1 MVLCVSLG
9 KEWAEEEVLVFQAL
23 IHPLVDAVILTTHQS
38 MALLRE
44 EQRLLLTQVLE
55 VREVLVELTRL
66 IDIWCDLLLVQDLI
80 LLERLI
86 SIHYD
91 SLLVKQSLIA
101 LTHVVSDWL
110 GERESLLLRKLLF
123 VWIWLTE
130 FWGDLIIE
138 FKG

>member
-101 LTHVVSDWL
+101 LTHVVCDWL